1 MSVRRHSTVGKPLGP
16 CNHPPV
22 NRAREYGSSG
32 HPPGDTD
39 GDKTHGD
46 KGDGLMAE
54 ENKPDES
61 SMPSVGK
68 QIMVMGIIVV
78 GIVVVLGIGILL
90 SQWLR

>member
-1 MSVRRHSTVGKPLGP
+1 
-16 CNHPPV
+16 
-22 NRAREYGSSG
+22 
-32 HPPGDTD
+32 
-39 GDKTHGD
+39 
-46 KGDGLMAE
+46 MAE